1 MYWLPLLHHRVRPLL
16 LLSCWS
22 ARDRRGLTGR
32 LYRMKAL
39 VFTLVRNFEFE
50 LAVPKEEI
58 RPLGLFLQRPCVESE
73 RKKGAQLPLLVR
85 PYGRS

>member
-1 MYWLPLLHHRVRPLL
+1 
-16 LLSCWS
+16 
-22 ARDRRGLTGR
+22 
-32 LYRMKAL
+32 MKAL

-58 RPLGLFLQRPCVESE
+58 KPLGMFLQRPCVESE
-73 RKKGAQLPLLVR
+73 RKKGAQLPLLIR